1 MNPSDARSGE
11 SAGPLGD
18 TDGGSSQRS
27 NSPHGQGDRPGPF
40 TATVRT
46 ALILADTDKAAVG
59 EILPELR
66 RLLEAHLESVAI
78 IEDAR
83 TFCDGAACANVEVP
97 GGTPDLVVV
106 LGGDGTV
113 LAAARAFADHPVP
126 ILGINFGRVGFL
138 APVEAQDWRAGT
150 MDALEGR
157 AILEPRMRLDVRLS
171 TGERAVALN
180 DVVLS
185 RSSEDGMV
193 DLRLEADGAR
203 VSDYRADGLIFA
215 TPSGSTAY
223 SLASG
228 GPVLSPS
235 MQGTVVTPIAA
246 HALSHRPLVLRPDA
260 QISVHVLGTR
270 VPTSVNLDGR
280 PFGTLPEGGTMRLE
294 RHPQTYPLLSP
305 SGMDPWR
312 RLRDR
317 LGWRGSLDEGS

>member
-1 MNPSDARSGE
+1 VSPGDLSSGE
-11 SAGPLGD
+11 SVEPADRSAAGSA
-18 TDGGSSQRS
+18 TDAV
-27 NSPHGQGDRPGPF
+27 SPHGLSRPAPF
-40 TATVRT
+40 AATLRS
-46 ALILADTDKAAVG
+46 ALILADTEKAAVG
-59 EILPELR
+59 EVLPELR
-66 RLLEAHLESVAI
+66 RLLEGHLESVSV

-83 TFCDGAACANVEVP
+83 TFCDGAVCKNVEAP
-97 GGTPDLVVV
+97 DGTPDLVVV

-113 LAAARAFADHPVP
+113 LAAARAFADNPVP

-138 APVEAQDWRAGT
+138 APVEAQNWRAGM

-171 TGERAVALN
+171 TGEQAVALN

-185 RSSEDGMV
+185 RSAEAGMV

-235 MQGTVVTPIAA
+235 MHGTVVTPIAA

-260 QISVHVLGTR
+260 EISVHVMGTR
-270 VPTSVNLDGR
+270 APTSVTLDGR
-280 PFGTLPEGGTMRLE
+280 PFGSLEVGSSMRVE
-294 RHPQTYPLLSP
+294 RHPETYPLLSP